1 MLLKLSIFIGGLFVI
16 GFFIVKNATN
26 SLSGNSAEGGFAVVE
41 LFTSEGCSSC
51 PPADKLIAKIA
62 KEDEGKEVYI
72 LSYHVD
78 YWNQLGWKDRF
89 SDAAYSNRQRQYA
102 SWLHL
107 NTVYTPQIVVNGKT
121 EFVGSNEYALNTA
134 IDKSLHDSL
143 TAKLTIAA
151 KTENGKLKVH
161 YETDDAAGGKNLV
174 LALIQKSAET
184 VVRAGE
190 NDGLTLSHV
199 QIVRKLTNESIKEK
213 NGDVIIDWQNDQQKN
228 AWELIGF
235 VQDKK
240 DGKIIAATKHK
251 LANEY

>member
-1 MLLKLSIFIGGLFVI
+1 MSK
-16 GFFIVKNATN
+16 
-26 SLSGNSAEGGFAVVE
+26 EQDGFALIE

-121 EFVGSNEYALNTA
+121 EFIGSNEYALNTA
-134 IDKSLHDSL
+134 IDKGLHDSL
-143 TAKLTIAA
+143 TAKLKIAA
-151 KTENGKLKVH
+151 NTENGKLKVH
-161 YETDDAAGGKNLV
+161 YETDDAARETNLV
-174 LALIQKSAET
+174 LALIQKSAKT

-213 NGDVIIDWQNDQQKN
+213 NGDVIIDWQNDQEKN
-228 AWELIGF
+228 GWELIGF
-235 VQDKK
+235 VQDRKS
-240 DGKIIAATKHK
+240 GRIISVAKSSV
-251 LANEY
+251 ERQ